1 MLIFSCLPLPRHQ
14 DPVFAALSTV
24 FVGYLSNHQSWGKSW
39 QPVSVLL
46 HNGYI
51 LPNILATV
59 SSSPYINISPK
70 GKATS
75 WITAEQEDLPG
86 KCGFA
91 GILWLS
97 FVSLQNLF
105 KSWESQNMLA
115 YEIFQGIETK
125 KKKKK
130 NHFELK
136 FSAAQPMCQGQPPMS
151 PPPKSSPWH
160 SPSPCRQSSK
170 LPHSQ
175 SQQEKWCYCEDY
187 FRSEHRPKPKTGSA
201 WYCLAVLI
209 LSLGCTVHGNT
220 LLPNLPKRQTT
231 TAFYTKSNAKGRRWA
246 YWFLQSPADQDIVM
260 WMNGL
265 DWLRGK

>member
-130 NHFELK
+130 RTTLNLNFQQLSPCAK
-136 FSAAQPMCQGQPPMS
+136 VNLQWALPLS
-151 PPPKSSPWH
+151 PPHDTVPLPADRALSCPTAKASRRNGAIVKIILGRNTGQNPKLVQLDIAWLSSFCH
-160 SPSPCRQSSK
+160 
-170 LPHSQ
+170 
-175 SQQEKWCYCEDY
+175 
-187 FRSEHRPKPKTGSA
+187 
-201 WYCLAVLI
+201 LAVLYMEI
-209 LSLGCTVHGNT
+209 HCSQTYPSDKQPRHFT
-220 LLPNLPKRQTT
+220 PKVMQRGDGGLTDFCKALQT
-231 TAFYTKSNAKGRRWA
+231 R
-246 YWFLQSPADQDIVM
+246 I
-260 WMNGL
+260 
-265 DWLRGK
+265 